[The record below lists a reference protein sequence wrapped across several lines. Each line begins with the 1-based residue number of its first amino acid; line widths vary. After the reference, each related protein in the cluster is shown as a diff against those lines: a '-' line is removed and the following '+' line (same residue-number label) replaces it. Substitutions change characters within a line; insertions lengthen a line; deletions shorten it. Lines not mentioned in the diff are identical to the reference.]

1 MVKIEVLNDDE
12 YSNLINIEN
21 FSGHAAPPKTDF
33 SCRDSQARPL
43 KYRHQLN
50 DVKLKRQIIK
60 IFNYI
65 DSDKSGFILLGDI
78 KLDVDQLFNIVKKNN
93 MMSNI
98 KKSFNYMTHDM
109 EHVKLDQ
116 VKNFLKIEKKIPDDI
131 LNKMIHE
138 NKLEDEINFNEFFSM
153 IIESSYLKLKK

>member
-1 MVKIEVLNDDE
+1 MVKIEVLNEDE
-12 YSNLINIEN
+12 YSNLANIEN
-21 FSGHAAPPKTDF
+21 FSGHATPPKTDF

-43 KYRHQLN
+43 KYRNQLN
-50 DVKLKRQIIK
+50 DIKLKRQIIK
-60 IFNYI
+60 IFDYI
-65 DSDKSGFILLGDI
+65 DSGKTGFILLGDI
-78 KLDVDQLFNIVKKNN
+78 KLNVDQLFNIVKKNN

-109 EHVKLDQ
+109 EHVKLNQ
-116 VKNFLKIEKKIPDDI
+116 VKNFLKIEKKIPVCI
-131 LNKMIHE
+131 LNKLIPE